1 MKRRVITI
9 VLAATL
15 AIVGTL
21 AVLVYVLRADA
32 RAVAGQQAVT
42 VLVVDKAIPSGTTA
56 GEAKSKLRKE
66 TLPAS
71 SVATDALSE
80 ITAEQDDLVTSA
92 DLKPGQLLLGSMLV
106 SEEQATGDLTIPDG
120 KVAVTITLC
129 SPEAVAGNVRAG
141 SEVAVF
147 GTLVTGGT
155 GDITAQPNCT
165 GQHKQLVGGGA
176 ETADG
181 KCPCKGIGNT
191 RVVIP
196 KVKVLS
202 IGPATPPAPKDDAKT
217 ANTTFAQGTA
227 TATQTDLTLVTFAVN
242 QDDAER
248 LILLTQTGL
257 PYLALLGPS
266 ATIKPDDHLVP
277 QFPPPPAKKK

>member
-71 SVATDALSE
+71 SVASDALSE
-80 ITAEQDDLVTSA
+80 ITADQDDLVTSA

-129 SPEAVAGNVRAG
+129 SPETVAGNVRAG

-155 GDITAQPNCT
+155 GDVTAQPNCT
-165 GQHKQLVGGGA
+165 GQHKQQVG
-176 ETADG
+176 
-181 KCPCKGIGNT
+181 KGSGNT

-202 IGPATPPAPKDDAKT
+202 IGPATPPTPKDDDAKVT
-217 ANTTFAQGTA
+217 NTTLAAGT
-227 TATQTDLTLVTFAVN
+227 TGPQQDLTLVTFAVN

-266 ATIKPDDHLVP
+266 ATIKPDDHVVP

>member
-1 MKRRVITI
+1 
-9 VLAATL
+9 
-15 AIVGTL
+15 
-21 AVLVYVLRADA
+21 
-32 RAVAGQQAVT
+32 VAGQQAVT

-56 GEAKSKLRKE
+56 GEVKSKLRKE

-71 SVATDALSE
+71 SVASDALAE
-80 ITAEQDDLVTSA
+80 ISADQEDLVTSA
-92 DLKPGQLLLGSMLV
+92 DLRPGQLLLRSMLV
-106 SEEQATGDLTIPDG
+106 SEEQGSGALTIPEG

-129 SPEAVAGNVRAG
+129 SPEAVAGNVRVG

-155 GDITAQPNCT
+155 GDVTGQPNCT
-165 GQHKQLVGGGA
+165 GQHKQQIG
-176 ETADG
+176 
-181 KCPCKGIGNT
+181 KGIGNT

-196 KVKVLS
+196 KVRVLS
-202 IGPATPPAPKDDAKT
+202 IGPAQPPAPKDDST
-217 ANTTFAQGTA
+217 ASDTTNTTLSQGTA
-227 TATQTDLTLVTFAVN
+227 TPQNDLTLVTFAVN

-266 ATIKPDDHLVP
+266 AQIEPDDHLVP
-277 QFPPPPAKKK
+277 QFPPPAKKK

>member
-1 MKRRVITI
+1 MKRRVLTI
-9 VLAATL
+9 VLAVTL
-15 AIVGTL
+15 AVLGTL

-56 GEAKSKLRKE
+56 GEAKAKLRKE

-71 SVATDALSE
+71 SVASDALAE
-80 ITAEQDDLVTSA
+80 ITADQDDLVTSA
-92 DLKPGQLLLGSMLV
+92 DLKPGQLLLSSMLV
-106 SEEQATGDLTIPDG
+106 SEAQATGDLTIPDG

-129 SPEAVAGNVRAG
+129 SPETVAGNVRAG

-155 GDITAQPNCT
+155 GDVTAQPNCT
-165 GQHKQLVGGGA
+165 GQHKQQVG
-176 ETADG
+176 
-181 KCPCKGIGNT
+181 KGIGNT

-202 IGPATPPAPKDDAKT
+202 IGPATPPTPKDDAKT
-217 ANTTFAQGTA
+217 TNATFAQGA
-227 TATQTDLTLVTFAVN
+227 AATQNDLTLVTFAVN

-266 ATIKPDDHLVP
+266 AQIKPDDHVVP

>member
-1 MKRRVITI
+1 MKRRVFTI
-9 VLAATL
+9 VLAVTL
-15 AIVGTL
+15 AVLGTF
-21 AVLVYVLRADA
+21 AVLVYVNRADA

-42 VLVVDKAIPSGTTA
+42 VLVVDKAIPSGTPA
-56 GEAKSKLRKE
+56 GEAKSSLRKE

-71 SVATDALSE
+71 SVASDAVVE
-80 ITAEQDDLVTSA
+80 ITADQDTLVTSA
-92 DLKPGQLLLGSMLV
+92 DLKPGQLLLKSMLV
-106 SEEQATGDLTIPDG
+106 TAAQATGGLTIPEG

-155 GDITAQPNCT
+155 GDVTAQPNCS
-165 GQHKQLVGGGA
+165 GQHKQQVG
-176 ETADG
+176 
-181 KCPCKGIGNT
+181 KGIGNT

-196 KVKVLS
+196 KVRVLS
-202 IGPATPPAPKDDAKT
+202 IGPAAPATPQDDSKAT
-217 ANTTFAQGTA
+217 NT
-227 TATQTDLTLVTFAVN
+227 TATQGAAAQNDLTLVTFAVN

-248 LILLTQTGL
+248 LILLTQTGV

-266 ATIKPDDHLVP
+266 AQITPDDHLVP
-277 QFPPPPAKKK
+277 QFPPPAKKK

>member
-1 MKRRVITI
+1 MKRRVFTI
-9 VLAATL
+9 VLAVTL
-15 AIVGTL
+15 AVLGTL
-21 AVLVYVLRADA
+21 AVLVYVNRADA

-56 GEAKSKLRKE
+56 GEAKSSLHKK

-71 SVATDALSE
+71 SVASDAITE
-80 ITAEQDDLVTSA
+80 ITADQDGLVTSA
-92 DLKPGQLLLGSMLV
+92 DLRPGQLLLKSMLV
-106 SEEQATGDLTIPDG
+106 SAAQAGGGLTIPEG

-147 GTLVTGGT
+147 GTLVAGGN
-155 GDITAQPNCT
+155 GDVTAQPNCT
-165 GQHKQLVGGGA
+165 GQHKQQI
-176 ETADG
+176 G
-181 KCPCKGIGNT
+181 KGVGNT

-196 KVKVLS
+196 KVRVLA
-202 IGPATPPAPKDDAKT
+202 IGPAAPATPQDDAKT
-217 ANTTFAQGTA
+217 TNTSMTQGAASAQN
-227 TATQTDLTLVTFAVN
+227 DLTLVTFAVN

-248 LILLTQTGL
+248 LILLTHTGM

-266 ATIKPDDHLVP
+266 AQIKPDDHVVP
-277 QFPPPPAKKK
+277 QFPPPAKKK